1 MKSYSQI
8 LEKNSSTEESL
19 IFQNNNNNGK
29 NKKNIIRKNRNSY
42 SSLTTDTNNDKKI
55 ENEDYVNK
63 LKLSLKL
70 NDEIDYSKKI
80 REAKEIDDLRKIY
93 EKWSGQRFH
102 SSNKHK
108 NSDENEFIWLKK
120 KNKLYNDMISN
131 LKRKNDAK
139 NYYNINYKYK
149 NLLSENKKMK
159 EELNKIKLQLTKLN
173 KSNEK
178 EIKKNKFLLNQ
189 LIDKPKIINLKKNNN
204 INTNNLLFSPKK
216 KENVFD
222 KAKKILEE
230 NKLKEEIE
238 KARLLKAQKLK
249 EEMNKLKK
257 KNTSNSHQKK
267 IKKEN
272 KKVTFDE
279 KQIKEEINKINKK
292 NKSFSYAEK
301 KEKEKEK
308 EEIKN
313 QNKNKKIFLD
323 EKKIKEEINKI
334 NKKNKTFF
342 ILTQKNQ
349 KEKEKENEDNIAE
362 EKKIQKEFKKLND
375 KNKIINEKQIYINRT
390 LLESNKSKLNKEDIS
405 KANNE
410 SEEKLRKKE
419 ISEESNESVKEKL
432 RKKENGIKIIENND
446 KEEKIKLK
454 LKLINSMKK
463 VNKVKMNNIDLK
475 TLIKRSNVLS
485 DKNSGNDNLVEK
497 LDFILELNKY
507 IKNEIQINKD
517 NNLILPE
524 EAVYYIENVIIRF
537 LGYFGSELKLKNINT
552 YIEKNPTNP
561 TLRDITFKVISCGL
575 ATQKIYK
582 LIIEN
587 DEIKEELSNN
597 IDKYVEFLEN
607 IKFKIANKFNISENN
622 IYFFGDNFKN
632 FEIYLIIYN
641 HNIDKVENLLKEFSL
656 KVTTSP
662 LLNNIILSPNVFEY
676 DYSKDI
682 NDWPKKNLM
691 RGRKPYNP
699 PYGWIGIAL
708 KIKNKYGKNNIWI
721 GKENIEGEWPVAYHG
736 VGKGN
741 ILDRILNII
750 NGNLDNE
757 EGKLFK
763 KEKNVEENNN
773 KYPVCGIGVYLSP
786 NIEEAEYFADET
798 NFGFYN
804 VKFKFVFMTRVNP
817 NKIRSPGSLPVQW
830 ILNGN
835 KDEIR
840 PYRLLIKFV

>member
-131 LKRKNDAK
+131 LKRKNDAQ

-279 KQIKEEINKINKK
+279 KQ
-292 NKSFSYAEK
+292 
-301 KEKEKEK
+301 
-308 EEIKN
+308 
-313 QNKNKKIFLD
+313 
-323 EKKIKEEINKI
+323 IKEEINKI

-497 LDFILELNKY
+497 LDFVLELNKY

-641 HNIDKVENLLKEFSL
+641 PNIDKVENLLKEFSL